1 MSHED
6 VGAAGPRAVPGDQ
19 LGSTRTGPVELH
31 RPGPVKDREAF
42 LRRMPNAVVATIR
55 REAAPNLAP
64 LWFLWTGEEFWLS
77 TLTWTARVKNLRRDP
92 RMSLC
97 IDDPV
102 SGDYVT
108 AYGRA
113 QIIEDA
119 TVRERTLRIIRKY
132 RAEPDVLPHW
142 ERIQD
147 DRVVLAMR
155 PDDLVWRR
163 W

>member
-1 MSHED
+1 MPQHEL
-6 VGAAGPRAVPGDQ
+6 ADQ
-19 LGSTRTGPVELH
+19 TPPATAQIHRVGPVA
-31 RPGPVKDREAF
+31 DREAF
-42 LRRMPNAVVATIR
+42 LRRMSNAIVACHR

-64 LWFLWTGEEFWLS
+64 LWYLWTGEEFWIS

-108 AYGRA
+108 AYGTVR
-113 QIIEDA
+113 IIEDD
-119 TVRERTLRIIRKY
+119 TVREKTLALIRKY
-132 RAEPDVLPHW
+132 RVEEDVLPHW
-142 ERIQD
+142 ERIKD
-147 DRVVLAMR
+147 DRVILALR
-155 PDDLVWRR
+155 PDEMIWRN